1 MSWSAVNTNTLTLA
15 VNLGVFFS
23 DAKEPMKEVERVGYS
38 HDAATK
44 YSTARTYGN
53 LHSRVRTASQFHH
66 SRVFLYCPNPIQT
79 LNLNLLRGYLC

>member
-1 MSWSAVNTNTLTLA
+1 
-15 VNLGVFFS
+15 
-23 DAKEPMKEVERVGYS
+23 MKEVERVGYS

-66 SRVFLYCPNPIQT
+66 SRVFLYCPNSQFEPPQGLPLLNGHTIWGEVGWVGVGQHIQ
-79 LNLNLLRGYLC
+79 YMVKIQ